1 MEAVVDDVL
10 QDCRAGVPE
19 FPSGTNRLV
28 FSWSAVTPCRVFV
41 NLNQMSDLS

>member
-19 FPSGTNRLV
+19 FPSGTNRRFFLEHRDTM
-28 FSWSAVTPCRVFV
+28 SRVCESE
-41 NLNQMSDLS
+41 SDV